1 MTQFRDGF
9 MTKSPL
15 TKHGEKLR
23 QEAKKL
29 SGNVEQGD
37 YDYENPKV
45 TEKLEAAKKA
55 DKSHESDSPASMSP
69 LNGAYESGA
78 GGMVYASERD
88 SIQNMFSTITNATN
102 KLVDSKKSKE
112 KDSFKKVGKRVG
124 DIADKGV
131 DYKFGE
137 TLNAGL
143 NLNDKENAFQKYLKS

>member
-9 MTKSPL
+9 MMKSPL

-55 DKSHESDSPASMSP
+55 DKSHESDSPAPMSP

-88 SIQNMFSTITNATN
+88 SIQNMFSTIKNATN
-102 KLVDSKKSKE
+102 KLVNSKKSKKQEDQAKKDEESLFKSDGKLKETFDE
-112 KDSFKKVGKRVG
+112 KYGEKFKLKTPQI
-124 DIADKGV
+124 D
-131 DYKFGE
+131 
-137 TLNAGL
+137 TS
-143 NLNDKENAFQKYLKS
+143 KYF

>member
-9 MTKSPL
+9 MMKSPL

-55 DKSHESDSPASMSP
+55 DKSHESDSPAPMSP

-102 KLVDSKKSKE
+102 KLVNSKKSKKQKDQAKKDEESLFKSDGKLKETFDE
-112 KDSFKKVGKRVG
+112 KYGEKFKLKTGQI
-124 DIADKGV
+124 D
-131 DYKFGE
+131 
-137 TLNAGL
+137 TN
-143 NLNDKENAFQKYLKS
+143 KYF

>member
-9 MTKSPL
+9 MMKSPL
-15 TKHGEKLR
+15 PKHGEKLR

-55 DKSHESDSPASMSP
+55 DKSHESDSPAQMSP

-88 SIQNMFSTITNATN
+88 SIQNLFSTITNATN
-102 KLVDSKKSKE
+102 KLVDSKKKKKQEGQAKKDEESLFESDGKLKKTFDE
-112 KDSFKKVGKRVG
+112 K
-124 DIADKGV
+124 
-131 DYKFGE
+131 YGE
-137 TLNAGL
+137 NFELKTGQIDTN
-143 NLNDKENAFQKYLKS
+143 KYF